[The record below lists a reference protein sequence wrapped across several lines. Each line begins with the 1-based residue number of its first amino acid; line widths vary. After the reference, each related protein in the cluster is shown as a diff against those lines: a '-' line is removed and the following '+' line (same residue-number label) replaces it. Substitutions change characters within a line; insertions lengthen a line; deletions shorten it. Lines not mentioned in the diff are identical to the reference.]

1 MTGLT
6 ELALRAVT
14 QLTAASVPNE
24 ALATLR
30 PSRRIGPLTR
40 PAKFV
45 PEGRAWRLGELLV
58 TADGE
63 LFSTGRVTRAVVP
76 RDFSANKSPA
86 EDERRELQRAAARGP
101 FAPGDAVNFDY
112 GPATQR
118 AVFERGEQWF
128 VRLADAE
135 VPLGDYLAD
144 RVAFAVT
151 PGWD

>member
-1 MTGLT
+1 MTELT

-45 PEGRAWRLGELLV
+45 PVGRAWRLGELLV

-112 GPATQR
+112 RPAADQT
-118 AVFERGEQWF
+118 VFEREGQWM
-128 VRLADAE
+128 VALADTE
-135 VPLGDYLAD
+135 VALGDYLAD